1 MMKLKA
7 LVGTYPTMMKNDSF
21 FDNILFTIKLFN
33 LYISGMVFIT
43 TMFILFFLFV
53 SETY

>member
-21 FDNILFTIKLFN
+21 FDNILFTIKLCNFSV
-33 LYISGMVFIT
+33 LFIRYISTGTGIH
-43 TMFILFFLFV
+43 I
-53 SETY
+53 